1 MKKFL
6 FLLFGVLM
14 FAACGGEDVTDS
26 ATQQVT
32 YEPTATSAPA
42 TEMPQEAEEA
52 AENETDTQ
60 TDEAVADSYPNAIVS
75 LSPTATE
82 MLFAIGAGDQV
93 IAVDNYSYYPPQAP
107 VVDDLSG
114 FSPNVEAIAAFEPDL
129 VVLSN
134 PTIQEELELLG
145 IDVFVAAA
153 AVDLEDVYTQISE
166 LGDATGNANGAS
178 IVVDQM
184 REQIG
189 EIVAA
194 IDMPDEPLTY
204 FHELDPTLYSVTSST
219 FIGQIYSMAGVENIA
234 DAADGAATSQY
245 PQLTQ
250 EFILESDPDI
260 IFFADAQCCS
270 QTVATISERPGWS
283 ELTAVRNQHVFEM
296 DADIA
301 SRWGPRL
308 VQFLETV
315 LSALKTVAGS

>member
-6 FLLFGVLM
+6 VLLFGVLT

-52 AENETDTQ
+52 AENEADTQ

-145 IDVFVAAA
+145 
-153 AVDLEDVYTQISE
+153 S
-166 LGDATGNANGAS
+166 
-178 IVVDQM
+178 
-184 REQIG
+184 
-189 EIVAA
+189 
-194 IDMPDEPLTY
+194 
-204 FHELDPTLYSVTSST
+204 
-219 FIGQIYSMAGVENIA
+219 
-234 DAADGAATSQY
+234 
-245 PQLTQ
+245 
-250 EFILESDPDI
+250 
-260 IFFADAQCCS
+260 
-270 QTVATISERPGWS
+270 
-283 ELTAVRNQHVFEM
+283 
-296 DADIA
+296 
-301 SRWGPRL
+301 
-308 VQFLETV
+308 
-315 LSALKTVAGS
+315 

>member
-52 AENETDTQ
+52 AENEADAQ

-204 FHELDPTLYSVTSST
+204 FHELDPTLYSLTSST

-234 DAADGAATSQY
+234 DAADGAGTSQY

-315 LSALKTVAGS
+315 LSAVKTVAGS

>member
-1 MKKFL
+1 
-6 FLLFGVLM
+6 M

-52 AENETDTQ
+52 AENEADAQ

-234 DAADGAATSQY
+234 DAADGAGTSQY